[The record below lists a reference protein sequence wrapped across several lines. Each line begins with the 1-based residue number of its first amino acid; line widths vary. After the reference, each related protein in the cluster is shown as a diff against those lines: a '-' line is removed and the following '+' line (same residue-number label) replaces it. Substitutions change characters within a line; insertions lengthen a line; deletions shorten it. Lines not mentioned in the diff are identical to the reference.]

1 MRNLL
6 LDAENATLNF
16 DEWHKGLE
24 PEYRDAIGFQ
34 LGIAQD
40 PNAEKRRI
48 ASTLWL
54 SAQTGYR
61 VSDVESNYEDIKAKW
76 AAQKELPADQ
86 WKDEVTFQSAVRT
99 DADDFRSQRILA
111 EDLAKNARRA
121 ALWSPQLPV
130 EAMPDMSVW
139 HRAKAGD
146 RGYRPEKKG
155 IYEVSF
161 AEQMHQFR
169 DRVAPVLPLV
179 NTIWGVLANKEQSAQ
194 PGDLYKLSETIANL
208 APDLQD
214 TVMTALYERAEMLPP
229 EEKEIYLKRWGEAV
243 NRGLDLLMRET
254 IYRAPDRTQGGI
266 AENIEMGLNAL
277 GIAPET
283 AQDVGDWGRQ
293 KKRVQQVMGRLAKLR
308 EGKIL
313 PNEGENLLERVGL
326 GVAGSAPGMAAA
338 IAMTPLALYPMLE
351 GQAYDDLEENFRAA
365 GLDDKQAGDLAQS
378 ISPFAG
384 AAMTAVEYLT
394 FGFNKGPTAALQRKI
409 AQKIATSRPVTA
421 WAAGMALETA
431 EQFGQEVLQ
440 DTLPVITADLAGML
454 GVKVPDQNVLAKLS
468 EAASPETL
476 GVSIVFALGGGTKM
490 PRVQQARALQS
501 IGFTPEAVEAVL
513 AAPTD
518 TARQEAFA
526 KGLETAT
533 PPAEPVDLGTPSQAE
548 EADANDLAGLRQ
560 ITRDSDGWW
569 LEHKDGSRTKTSSAE
584 AAIALRDEIGMT
596 RHEETASHFVR
607 LMDWMS
613 GDKRVEQSIDSGFV
627 QVDDAGAF
635 IVRPG
640 GERLSLEMDKEG
652 AAELQSEL
660 QRLRAISNDPNL
672 TGAMLGQNVVSWKQ
686 RVSEDAAALAERI
699 QTKTFVGANIT
710 TPIHERIEARLTELV
725 QTGKMQWSQVT
736 EAIRTLEQA
745 TGTQYLGKDAN
756 ETDIRETAIELV
768 VADTV
773 GRRRDGTRHKA
784 GSLAKQIKDATRAN
798 PEQRHVLGKLGDLL
812 RAVRAHVQAITKTA
826 AAIIRARRAGK
837 LGDTDAFTSF
847 ADTLLDL
854 DSQNQFEDQVVTTV
868 EDLARSGVTSP
879 INVDLAGFRKRNR
892 ERRGFSLG
900 ISATDGMSKVDARHD
915 DKRVGTAKLGTKVRQ
930 SATPQTSN
938 IHSDIVPVTLLA
950 RQMAKVDYKHLPEE
964 VRAEQNPEAKRRL
977 FMDWIKENLLA
988 LHDAFP
994 EGVRAR
1000 ATHWYDGAN
1009 KIANQFAAAYNKTVE
1024 QASGVIAV
1032 LSPQK
1037 DWFMNVAQA
1046 RQVMEI
1052 WENDQSTVLT
1062 QELIQR
1068 EFDQIVNGATADP
1081 EKIKKA
1087 RPGETALAK
1096 KRRLNKNKKA
1106 RQEAKDERRADLS
1119 PIIGKT
1125 IAELDNDPYLQA
1137 WAIRILAQTKY
1148 GRQFDVISPEGD
1160 FMGPVV
1166 KKDGQPRKNG
1176 WGSTNEIM
1184 KAVRIMRDG
1193 SLENISENLGNEH
1206 KVRNFY
1212 NNIVAPN
1219 SPFGDA
1225 TIDTH
1230 AVAAAHLMPFG
1241 SSAREVAHNFGSGIP
1256 TSDPLGVSGIYHIY
1270 LDAYTE
1276 AAEERGIQPRQ
1287 LQSITWEAIRKL
1299 FPSESRR
1306 DKKVVEFAIKA
1317 WQSGSREDARN
1328 TIIGR
1333 GIPAPVWDGT
1343 DDAGESEG
1351 GAEAPESEGS
1361 ELVPDADLQV
1371 DGQRTG
1377 FSLIP
1382 VLDRIEGAGGR
1393 LLATARVGEDQGG
1406 SGADVRGR
1414 VGRITPEDFS
1424 RIAGANK
1431 RSHKFGTSVDVY
1443 DPASYEG
1450 YDLLVVER
1458 DGETATASISP
1469 SGEIGAVTKSLGGK
1483 ADMVA
1488 QVFDAAVS
1496 TGRVKWLNGFDTVLP
1511 GIYSELGFKAEAR
1524 LPFND
1529 EYAPDGWDFDVYKK
1543 FNAGRPDVVFMRYVG
1558 EPQTYQDGDGKY
1570 VEDYDAGVDSVT
1582 SFSLQVTAKQ
1592 DAAYAAAEKAG
1603 DEKTGAAMLGEVI
1616 KASGLPILDD
1626 SASEAYRVRRTAPP
1640 KKTVKAYK
1648 LFATNPKSPG
1658 KLFPLFVGANEAIP
1672 QGVWLDAI
1680 AGKDAPLS
1688 KTGKRKVQSKLGP
1701 LAYRPGW
1708 HAGDIPY
1715 ASHIGVKDSDGKV
1728 YARRG
1733 NEVWAEV
1740 EMAADVDYQDQ
1751 ANASPTK
1758 DIREMPVDG
1767 SYRFKTNPNM
1777 TGQWVISGAM
1787 KVNRV
1792 MSQQEVDAVL
1802 KKSGVKPMPWVGGPL
1817 VLEKL
1822 GLTNETAVNR
1832 AKLADTFTYDEAGK
1846 LIPLSK
1852 RMNPNDERV
1861 GFSLTSNLDAVA
1873 DALTNRRLDPKERL
1887 RNFEAARQ
1895 ELVGMKA
1902 AMAHNDSLGTQGPWL
1917 EMAHGRE
1924 MAELRRK
1931 HDAEVQDFLTKSVS
1945 KAEADLLEKHYEE
1958 RIAFDAEN
1966 VTEAD
1971 FKAQLKKLQLDHEF
1985 DMEAAKEEGWT
1996 ADQRDALKQ
2005 RQRLE
2010 IAQLEARADST
2021 KLSGDIAIAK
2031 AKGRLLARQAKELAT
2046 LRGNKKVDHL
2056 KGRLDLKRRHLKEI
2070 MELQAKQR
2078 AEADKRKAK
2087 LTADEQ
2093 AKETTRAL
2101 AVLDAILMQFPAEV
2115 RGKVGG
2121 WTQIAGKT
2129 TDLAREKFLRQ
2140 RIEKLDAVFE
2150 RYLQREYTDQMF
2162 RLIRR
2167 GTAKGAAGEK
2177 MKGFDA
2183 DTHRLFKAIKAAMK
2197 MDHTAVQGRLAD
2209 LDQQINSGQLT
2220 PEQEAMALT
2229 EQTMVNLAGEWSAAD
2244 AARMAAAV
2252 KAADDIYTSGRLDF
2266 QMRLAAIT
2274 ARRTAMAQGL
2284 MQATGKLGAP
2294 DERIAVQMS
2303 DDKQLGII
2311 KKIFLDLS
2319 SFAEVMEFAFGDVQE
2334 VVDII
2339 DRERAAAYQLEDR
2352 MQALANDIE
2361 DLFTSLAG
2369 SRLDGEKLRYRMSQK
2384 SIMTGGRW
2392 GMHSELEIIQALL
2405 MWRQPDGRRHME
2417 AYQIDQAWVDGVTKS
2432 LEKNPEGRKVMD
2444 FLAARYAEEYAVL
2457 NPIYREAMGVDLPF
2471 NALYSPLTVTPQQ
2484 VNAGQITDPATGA
2497 AVNGG
2502 GTTPPALRTRSAT
2515 ATAEPKFQDA
2525 LQTLLTHRRQ
2535 IEHWMAYQEL
2545 GRDMSAVL
2553 GNRNL
2558 LNSVEAKGG
2567 KQVRD
2572 LLLKWTELF
2581 NQGGVKD
2588 ASSTGALVN
2597 IMRKFLGRFARMA
2610 LVGRVGVLAIQ
2621 STQLAAAAATMPPG
2635 AYAARFSKLMA
2646 GQLGWGDALRSPFVQ
2661 RRIKQLPPV
2670 VQQAF
2675 EGLQS
2680 DNPNAIKH
2688 AAQRVGQWISGA
2700 DGLFTAGTYAIVF
2713 DYQKSLLQG
2722 SGLSEAEINARA
2734 HKNAERIT
2742 EKVAQP
2748 TRMGTRSYAEITA
2761 THPLAKLGWAFASE
2775 ARQKLALAYWAG
2787 MNAGKDPGHAARV
2800 AFVVWG
2806 IGGLGAAIIRNAWR
2820 DLRDDDD
2827 DEVFDDK
2834 NWGKKRLIAQTL
2846 AGPLNG
2852 VPMWGDA
2859 VEGIINATAGQPIFA
2874 IDPTGSAQGAYAL
2887 RRLLTGKSWDDDE
2900 NIEAVI
2906 RDAEKVMTAI
2916 GSYNETAASATS
2928 LFHLLRDSRE
2938 VLDNLIKQEKE
2949 PSAAP

>member
-99 DADDFRSQRILA
+99 DADDFRAQRLLA

-130 EAMPDMSVW
+130 ETMPSMSVW

-155 IYEVSF
+155 LYEVSF

-229 EEKEIYLKRWGEAV
+229 EEKETYLKRWGEAV

-254 IYRAPDRTQGGI
+254 LYRAPDRMQGGVG
-266 AENIEMGLNAL
+266 ENIEAGLNAL

-283 AQDVGDWGRQ
+283 AQDVGDWGRRY
-293 KKRVQQVMGRLAKLR
+293 KRVQQVMGRLAKLR

-351 GQAYDDLEENFRAA
+351 GQAYDELEENFRAA
-365 GLDDKQAGDLAQS
+365 GMDDKKAGDLAQS

-409 AQKIATSRPVTA
+409 AQKIATSRPVVA
-421 WAAGMALETA
+421 WATGLALETA

-440 DTLPVITADLAGML
+440 DTLPSITAELAGML

-533 PPAEPVDLGTPSQAE
+533 PPAEPADLGTPSQAE

-686 RVSEDAAALAERI
+686 KIGEDATALVERV

-756 ETDIRETAIELV
+756 ETDIRETAIELA

-847 ADTLLDL
+847 VDTLLDL
-854 DSQNQFEDQVVTTV
+854 DSQNQYESQVITTV
-868 EDLARSGVTSP
+868 EDLARSGVTAP
-879 INVDLAGFRKRNR
+879 VNVDLAEFRNR
-892 ERRGFSLG
+892 ARQGFSLSARKAARRNSLRVLLTRKALTDAALSQESWRDWYAEHQETLDEFFGEDAALFQKLLAITSQAASVKANVGLALRAYTLLKTGAPFDGKLRGEIKSGFLPAVIKNLEALRAESG
-900 ISATDGMSKVDARHD
+900 IRGQKIQAYTSANEGDSSSVVVDRHISRILFGVDSPSKAQFAKAAKVLTEIADELGWEPRQIQAALWAWSIVKSGKTPQSYGNYLRQLHTKGTLKQRIGAVAPASSVIHGDGGGGRDSGGRVSAEAGSEGVIESSD
-915 DKRVGTAKLGTKVRQ
+915 DTTVAGALAPDSPVSDLWVEDGQEIKWTKESFSLAPRSLPEVFPVITEEMLAEIEKETSTVAAIHIDRMRVGEFAGVPLQGGMFYPSIVENLEKRVAWAFNSESAARDVLNRAAENGGYVKLVLMQEGNVVGNRTFTTAWFNVLRENIANKKISKTAALAELNRVRELFAKHEKSALRTGHTTKWKTVDE
-930 SATPQTSN
+930 AFE
-938 IHSDIVPVTLLA
+938 DIVSMP
-950 RQMAKVDYKHLPEE
+950 QMK
-964 VRAEQNPEAKRRL
+964 RASTYFQKSQTETKA
-977 FMDWIKENLLA
+977 
-988 LHDAFP
+988 
-994 EGVRAR
+994 
-1000 ATHWYDGAN
+1000 DGI
-1009 KIANQFAAAYNKTVE
+1009 KIAY
-1024 QASGVIAV
+1024 
-1032 LSPQK
+1032 
-1037 DWFMNVAQA
+1037 
-1046 RQVMEI
+1046 
-1052 WENDQSTVLT
+1052 QSL
-1062 QELIQR
+1062 
-1068 EFDQIVNGATADP
+1068 
-1081 EKIKKA
+1081 
-1087 RPGETALAK
+1087 LAK
-1096 KRRLNKNKKA
+1096 KMTAIGFPDAVAMVEAFEEPSFKGLKKGA
-1106 RQEAKDERRADLS
+1106 VVGLLKLDPVGKKERIQTAEEVGVPRHLS
-1119 PIIGKT
+1119 
-1125 IAELDNDPYLQA
+1125 
-1137 WAIRILAQTKY
+1137 Y
-1148 GRQFDVISPEGD
+1148 GY
-1160 FMGPVV
+1160 VV
-1166 KKDGQPRKNG
+1166 KGQPVGRLGKVKN
-1176 WGSTNEIM
+1176 
-1184 KAVRIMRDG
+1184 
-1193 SLENISENLGNEH
+1193 LEEQYPDLKDKLMSQK
-1206 KVRNFY
+1206 KVNFP
-1212 NNIVAPN
+1212 I
-1219 SPFGDA
+1219 
-1225 TIDTH
+1225 
-1230 AVAAAHLMPFG
+1230 
-1241 SSAREVAHNFGSGIP
+1241 REVVTFSLAKS
-1256 TSDPLGVSGIYHIY
+1256 TQGVPF
-1270 LDAYTE
+1270 E
-1276 AAEERGIQPRQ
+1276 
-1287 LQSITWEAIRKL
+1287 K
-1299 FPSESRR
+1299 
-1306 DKKVVEFAIKA
+1306 
-1317 WQSGSREDARN
+1317 QSGSTQVATTVGSYKTALGKVVKVIGEKVDVLDYGAGLGLGADAMRSITAGKVDTLEVNPERWESEVPPTYTDSTQIDREYDAVIN
-1328 TIIGR
+1328 LNVLNVVPR
-1333 GIPAPVWDGT
+1333 GIRDGIVQNIGQVLKDGGVAMIGVRTWEGDVARTKNFEPT
-1343 DDAGESEG
+1343 DEDNAILVIKKVDGKMEKVFQKGFSKE
-1351 GAEAPESEGS
+1351 
-1361 ELVPDADLQV
+1361 ELVSYLQETL
-1371 DGQRTG
+1371 GEG
-1377 FSLIP
+1377 FDVTP
-1382 VLDRIEGAGGR
+1382 
-1393 LLATARVGEDQGG
+1393 AT
-1406 SGADVRGR
+1406 
-1414 VGRITPEDFS
+1414 
-1424 RIAGANK
+1424 K
-1431 RSHKFGTSVDVY
+1431 
-1443 DPASYEG
+1443 
-1450 YDLLVVER
+1450 
-1458 DGETATASISP
+1458 
-1469 SGEIGAVTKSLGGK
+1469 IGAV
-1483 ADMVA
+1483 
-1488 QVFDAAVS
+1488 
-1496 TGRVKWLNGFDTVLP
+1496 
-1511 GIYSELGFKAEAR
+1511 
-1524 LPFND
+1524 
-1529 EYAPDGWDFDVYKK
+1529 
-1543 FNAGRPDVVFMRYVG
+1543 
-1558 EPQTYQDGDGKY
+1558 
-1570 VEDYDAGVDSVT
+1570 
-1582 SFSLQVTAKQ
+1582 
-1592 DAAYAAAEKAG
+1592 
-1603 DEKTGAAMLGEVI
+1603 
-1616 KASGLPILDD
+1616 
-1626 SASEAYRVRRTAPP
+1626 
-1640 KKTVKAYK
+1640 
-1648 LFATNPKSPG
+1648 
-1658 KLFPLFVGANEAIP
+1658 
-1672 QGVWLDAI
+1672 
-1680 AGKDAPLS
+1680 
-1688 KTGKRKVQSKLGP
+1688 
-1701 LAYRPGW
+1701 
-1708 HAGDIPY
+1708 
-1715 ASHIGVKDSDGKV
+1715 
-1728 YARRG
+1728 
-1733 NEVWAEV
+1733 
-1740 EMAADVDYQDQ
+1740 
-1751 ANASPTK
+1751 
-1758 DIREMPVDG
+1758 
-1767 SYRFKTNPNM
+1767 
-1777 TGQWVISGAM
+1777 GAM
-1787 KVNRV
+1787 VR
-1792 MSQQEVDAVL
+1792 
-1802 KKSGVKPMPWVGGPL
+1802 KKSA
-1817 VLEKL
+1817 
-1822 GLTNETAVNR
+1822 TT
-1832 AKLADTFTYDEAGK
+1832 
-1846 LIPLSK
+1846 S
-1852 RMNPNDERV
+1852 
-1861 GFSLTSNLDAVA
+1861 FSLTSNLDAVA

-2303 DDKQLGII
+2303 DDKQLGNI

-2417 AYQIDQAWVDGVTKS
+2417 AYQIDQAWIDDVTKS

-2457 NPIYREAMGVDLPF
+2457 NPIYREAMGVDLPY

-2567 KQVRD
+2567 KQVRE

-2588 ASSTGALVN
+2588 ASSTGTLVN

-2742 EKVAQP
+2742 ERVAQP

-2787 MNAGKDPGHAARV
+2787 VNAGKDPGHAARV

-2916 GSYNETAASATS
+2916 GSYNETTASAVS

-2938 VLDNLIKQEKE
+2938 VLDNLIDQEE
-2949 PSAAP
+2949 DAPATP